1 LSESIQVYKSYNK
14 LGGKE
19 YEEEYTSRIVKE
31 IKIQFQHFEQLNN
44 GNMRLRDIQK
54 RMQEELKKAEK
65 ERQENERKFLEIK
78 EENSV
83 EKAML
88 LSIID
93 EEKKNI
99 ESMKE
104 GYEVE
109 MKNLMDE
116 MTDIKGKLIEARSQ
130 GEGEIF
136 IFCLR
141 IFNFNPIIVF
151 IGGES
156 CTIL

>member
-1 LSESIQVYKSYNK
+1 MSESIQVYKSYNK

-54 RMQEELKKAEK
+54 RMQEELEKAEK